1 MKERSKT
8 ILLFSLVCMSVFFT
22 QKLWIQLPSEMFK
35 VFEPKEV
42 ISDSYALSDM
52 IAPNKYLLNFGEKKH
67 TLEYDDSKYG
77 VWDSS
82 RIILTEILSSDTIT
96 VQEITKDE
104 YLRHREDRSIVFN
117 FPEVINTYIL
127 AKTWDVKAPNIIA
140 DTIPNIDDIYIYL
153 GSGNPFFVFSGENK
167 YLEVHDNTINNVILK
182 DQLAEIENTKDYDYY
197 YSLKETYEIDNDIYI
212 PYEMKNKLSIAYVS
226 NEIPTLEAAE
236 KSDLAERFFVKDID
250 YIREIV
256 EGNGST
262 IYVYDNRV
270 LKLNVNGTIEY
281 FHALEENSSKRN
293 LYMSLSTV
301 ADFITQKISSQKG
314 MYLASIEDIE
324 SENNQGYRLTFRY
337 RIRGIPVLLGNR
349 EVGDYIQ
356 IEVFNNH
363 IKSYKQLTR
372 REMDM
377 DLNALIESKKML
389 SSGEV
394 LDKNYDFLESKYL
407 QINNKTK
414 EEIGENILR
423 EVLSTIDDITLSY
436 YDPNLKDKSE
446 KLIGVWVI
454 RADERIYAFNVFTGN
469 LVFER
474 DRW

>member
-22 QKLWIQLPSEMFK
+22 QKLWIQLPNEMFK
-35 VFEPKEV
+35 VFEPTEV

-52 IAPNKYLLNFGEKKH
+52 IAPNKYLLNFGQKNH

-77 VWDSS
+77 VWNNS
-82 RIILTEILSSDTIT
+82 RNVLTEILGSDTIT
-96 VQEITKDE
+96 VQEITKDQ
-104 YLRHREDRSIVFN
+104 YLSHQEERSLVFH

-127 AKTWDVKAPNIIA
+127 AKTWDVKDPNTIA

-153 GSGNPFFVFSGENK
+153 GNGNPFFVFSGENK
-167 YLEVHDNTINNVILK
+167 YLAVYDETINNVVLK
-182 DQLAEIENTKDYDYY
+182 DQLAEIESTKDYDYY
-197 YSLKETYEIDNDIYI
+197 YSMKETYKIDNDIYI

-226 NEIPTLEAAE
+226 NEIPTLETAE
-236 KSDLAERFFVKDID
+236 KSNLAERFLEKDID

-270 LKLNVNGTIEY
+270 LKLNINGTIEY
-281 FHALEENSSKRN
+281 FHALEENYSKRN
-293 LYMSLSTV
+293 LYISLSTV
-301 ADFITQKISSQKG
+301 ADFITQKINSQKG

-324 SENNQGYRLTFRY
+324 SDNNLGYKLTFRY

-356 IEVFNNH
+356 IEVYNDH

-377 DLNALIESKKML
+377 DLSTIIENRKML
-389 SSGEV
+389 SSFDV
-394 LDKNYDFLESKYL
+394 LDKNYDFLERKYL

-414 EEIGENILR
+414 EEIGENIVQ
-423 EVLSTIDDITLSY
+423 EVLSSIDDITLSY

-446 KLIGVWVI
+446 KLIGVWAI
-454 RADERIYAFNVFTGN
+454 RADERIYAFNAFTGN

-474 DRW
+474 

>member
-22 QKLWIQLPSEMFK
+22 QKLWIQLPGEMFK
-35 VFEPKEV
+35 VFEPTEV

-52 IAPNKYLLNFGEKKH
+52 IAPNKYLLNFGQKNH

-77 VWDSS
+77 VWNNS
-82 RIILTEILSSDTIT
+82 RSVLTEILGSDTIT
-96 VQEITKDE
+96 VQEITKDQ
-104 YLRHREDRSIVFN
+104 YLSHQEERSLVFH

-127 AKTWDVKAPNIIA
+127 AKTWDVKDPNTIA

-153 GSGNPFFVFSGENK
+153 GNGNPFFVFSGENK
-167 YLEVHDNTINNVILK
+167 YLAVYDETINNVVLK

-197 YSLKETYEIDNDIYI
+197 YSMKETYKIDNDIYI

-226 NEIPTLEAAE
+226 NEIPTLEPAE
-236 KSDLAERFFVKDID
+236 KSNLAERFLEKDID

-270 LKLNVNGTIEY
+270 LKLNINGTIEY

-301 ADFITQKISSQKG
+301 ADFITQKINSKKG

-324 SENNQGYRLTFRY
+324 SDNNQGYKLTFRY

-363 IKSYKQLTR
+363 IRSYKQLTR

-377 DLNALIESKKML
+377 GLSTIIENRKML
-389 SSGEV
+389 SSFDV
-394 LDKNYDFLESKYL
+394 LDKNYDFLERKYL

-414 EEIGENILR
+414 EEIGENIVQ
-423 EVLSTIDDITLSY
+423 EVLSSIDDITLSY

-446 KLIGVWVI
+446 KLIGVWAI
-454 RADERIYAFNVFTGN
+454 RADEKIYAFNVFTGN

-474 DRW
+474 

>member
-22 QKLWIQLPSEMFK
+22 QKLWIQLPGEMFR
-35 VFEPKEV
+35 VFEPTEV

-52 IAPNKYLLNFGEKKH
+52 IAPNEYLINFGQKKH
-67 TLEYDDSKYG
+67 TLGYDDSKYG
-77 VWDSS
+77 VWNNS
-82 RIILTEILSSDTIT
+82 RRVLTEILGSDTIT
-96 VQEITKDE
+96 VQEITKDQ
-104 YLRHREDRSIVFN
+104 YLNHQEERSLVFH

-127 AKTWDVKAPNIIA
+127 AKTWDVKDPNIIA

-153 GSGNPFFVFSGENK
+153 GNGNPFFVFSGENK
-167 YLEVHDNTINNVILK
+167 YLAVHDKTINNVVLK
-182 DQLAEIENTKDYDYY
+182 DQLVEIENTKDYDYY
-197 YSLKETYEIDNDIYI
+197 YSMKETYGIDNDIYI
-212 PYEMKNKLSIAYVS
+212 PYEMKNKLSTAYVS
-226 NEIPTLEAAE
+226 NEIPTLEAHE
-236 KSDLAERFFVKDID
+236 KSDLAERFFMKDID

-270 LKLNVNGTIEY
+270 LKLNINGTIEY

-293 LYMSLSTV
+293 LYLSLSTV
-301 ADFITQKISSQKG
+301 ADFITQKINSQKG

-324 SENNQGYRLTFRY
+324 SENNLGYRLTFKY

-363 IKSYKQLTR
+363 IRSYKQLTR
-372 REMDM
+372 KEMDM
-377 DLNALIESKKML
+377 DFNTIIDNRKML
-389 SSGEV
+389 SSFDA
-394 LDKNYDFLESKYL
+394 LDIYYDLLERKYL
-407 QINNKTK
+407 QLNNKTK
-414 EEIGENILR
+414 EEIGENLVQ
-423 EVLSTIDDITLSY
+423 EFLSSIDDITLSY
-436 YDPNLKDKSE
+436 YDPNLKDKNE
-446 KLIGVWVI
+446 KLIVVWAI
-454 RADERIYAFNVFTGN
+454 RADNRVYGFDAYTGN

-474 DRW
+474 